1 MRQSLGSF
9 NTEDVALSE
18 TINTFNSS
26 PRYNASAT
34 PQGLPEMAISG
45 TNEDRAHD
53 VQGID
58 VGHDMQR
65 ADLAQS
71 VMKTVVSNGN
81 DALNIL
87 FQAAGH
93 EQNRL
98 QAENATDKTTPRTA
112 VSAETSPPGSDI
124 YKLWRS
130 SRFVKMGWLSAE
142 EVVAYIDL

>member
-1 MRQSLGSF
+1 M
-9 NTEDVALSE
+9 
-18 TINTFNSS
+18 
-26 PRYNASAT
+26 AT
-34 PQGLPEMAISG
+34 NG
-45 TNEDRAHD
+45 TNEEHGHD

-58 VGHDMQR
+58 VGHGVQR
-65 ADLAQS
+65 TDLAQS
-71 VMKTVVSNGN
+71 VMNTVVSNGN

-98 QAENATDKTTPRTA
+98 QVENATDKITPGTTG
-112 VSAETSPPGSDI
+112 SAETAPPGSDI

-142 EVVAYIDL
+142 EVVAYLDL